1 MKNGGDW
8 LSVKKGLFM
17 EIEKEIRP
25 FGLRDKIG
33 YMFGDCGNDFSFM
46 LCAMFLMKFYTDIM
60 GVSAAVVGLMMMV
73 AKFVDA
79 FTDVFMGQVCDRS
92 PVTKKGKFLPWI
104 RRMMAPVAISCAL
117 IFAFWFRNM
126 PMAFKIGWLFFTYLL
141 YGSVCYTAINIPYG
155 SMASAIT
162 ADPKQ
167 RTSLST
173 FRGIGAKIAI
183 TGIGSALPLFVFQK
197 DATGKVV
204 FSGEHMF
211 GAAVVCGIIGITA
224 YSLCYFLT
232 TERVKMKQVTKKF
245 ELGDF
250 FKTILSSRAL
260 LGMIA
265 CALVLLVTQNLFQ
278 GMNNYIYPNYFK
290 NREAMSLVSLLGT
303 ATMLAI
309 STFASSASGK
319 IGKKEFAIIGSVI
332 GSVAMFVAYFVHTQN
347 VVVWIGFQIFGEV
360 GLASFNLLCW
370 AMITDVIDDMEIKN
384 GERND
389 GSVYAVYSFA
399 RKLGQAFSAGLTG
412 FMLSLIGYTKESAFD
427 ESVTNG
433 IYDAASL
440 APAIAF
446 GVMALAL
453 FFLYPLNKKRVEEN
467 SVKLHGGR

>member
-1 MKNGGDW
+1 MANENT
-8 LSVKKGLFM
+8 VK
-17 EIEKEIRP
+17 P
-25 FGLRDKIG
+25 FGLKDKIG

-60 GVSAAVVGLMMMV
+60 GVPAAIIGLMMMV

-126 PMAFKIGWLFFTYLL
+126 PMGFKIGWLFFTYLL

-162 ADPKQ
+162 SDPKQ

-173 FRGIGAKIAI
+173 FRSIGAKIAI
-183 TGIGSALPLFVFQK
+183 TGIASALPLFVFHK
-197 DATGKVV
+197 DVATGKVI
-204 FSGEHMF
+204 FSGERMF
-211 GAAVVCGIIGITA
+211 TAAVICGIIGITS
-224 YSLCYFLT
+224 YSLCYFLS

-245 ELGDF
+245 ELGSF
-250 FKTILSSRAL
+250 FKTILSSRSL
-260 LGMIA
+260 LGIIA
-265 CALVLLVTQNLFQ
+265 CALVLLVTQQMFQ

-290 NREAMSLVSLLGT
+290 NRAAMSIVPLLGT
-303 ATMLAI
+303 GTMLVL
-309 STFASSASGK
+309 STFAGIVSAK
-319 IGKKEFAIIGSVI
+319 IGKKEFAIIGSII
-332 GSVAMFVAYFVHTQN
+332 GSIAMFIVHFLHTTN
-347 VVVWIGFQIFGEV
+347 VTVWICFSVLGEI
-360 GLASFNLLCW
+360 GLACFNLLCW
-370 AMITDVIDDMEIKN
+370 AMITDVIDDMELKN

-399 RKLGQAFSAGLTG
+399 RKLGQAFSAGITG
-412 FMLSLIGYTKESAFD
+412 FMLSSIGYTKETAFD
-427 ESVTNG
+427 PNVTNG
-433 IYDAASL
+433 IYNVASL
-440 APAIAF
+440 APAISF

-453 FFLYPLNKKRVEEN
+453 FFLYPLSKKRVEEN
-467 SVKLHGGR
+467 TIRLHGSN